1 MRVLFLGPPGAG
13 KGTQAKLLTEEFGA
27 CQVSTGDILR
37 KAVKEETPMGK
48 KASEFMAKGA
58 LVPDALMVTVIA
70 DRLRQDDCRKGFILD
85 GFPRTLDQ
93 ADGLETI
100 LKDMGLGLD
109 CVFSLKVSQ
118 RLIVQRLEGRRS
130 CRRCGALYHVIFQA
144 PVKKGI
150 CDRCEGELYQREDD
164 REETIRARLRVY
176 KKQTGPLIGHYRKK
190 GLLKEIDGVGSVEEI
205 QNRIRRA
212 WGKVER
218 DRSEVDSRN

>member
-1 MRVLFLGPPGAG
+1 MLFLGPPGAG

-37 KAVKEETPMGK
+37 KAVKEETPLGK

>member
-37 KAVKEETPMGK
+37 KAVKEKTPLGK
-48 KASEFMAKGA
+48 KASKFMAKGA

-100 LKDMGLGLD
+100 LNDMGLGLD

-130 CRRCGALYHVIFQA
+130 CRRCGALYHLIFQA
-144 PVKKGI
+144 PVNKGI

-164 REETIRARLRVY
+164 REETVRARLRVY
-176 KKQTGPLIGHYRKK
+176 EKQTGPLIDYYRKK

-218 DRSEVDSRN
+218 DRSQVDSRN

>member
-37 KAVKEETPMGK
+37 KAVKEKTPLGK
-48 KASEFMAKGA
+48 KASKFMAKGA

-70 DRLRQDDCRKGFILD
+70 DRLRQDDYRKGFILD

-100 LKDMGLGLD
+100 LNDMGLGLD

-130 CRRCGALYHVIFQA
+130 CRRCGALYHLIFQA
-144 PVKKGI
+144 PVNKGI

-164 REETIRARLRVY
+164 REETVRARLRVY
-176 KKQTGPLIGHYRKK
+176 EKQTGPLIDYYRKK

-218 DRSEVDSRN
+218 DRSQVDSRN

>member
-37 KAVKEETPMGK
+37 KAVKEETPLGK